1 MKLQMKSL
9 KDKSVSTKGKAGKT
23 IVKVKAVKKK
33 SRKIKDSA
41 IQLI

>member
-23 IVKVKAVKKK
+23 IVKVKTVKKK